1 MRINQPV
8 TNVETQVPDGQFI
21 YSRTDTKGRIEAA
34 NDLFVELSGF
44 SREELVGKPHNLV
57 RHPDMPPAA
66 FADLW
71 KALKAGKPWSG
82 YVKNRRKDGGFYWVH
97 AFASPVRE
105 NGQVVGFES
114 VRRRADPAVVAKVEK
129 AYKCIME
136 GKGKLTVKDGR
147 VVRTGLLGKLFGMT
161 LRARSMLGLG
171 ICVLSMLM
179 LAAIAM
185 DIWQPANTAWSV
197 GAAVV
202 GLITAIWLQFGV
214 VGRACSDLLQLSN
227 AIEQSQHDGDLR
239 RVVYIDRGDEI
250 GKIAFTYNAMMA
262 NLQAILIEVRGAAS
276 EVLNQS
282 DILAGS
288 SRNVAEG
295 ASASSEA
302 AASTAAAVEQ
312 VTVAAN
318 VVAESSGTA
327 AGAAQQTRVESEQ
340 GIAKATQAVDGI
352 TALARTTASTTETIH
367 SLARASS
374 EIGRIAKVIRE
385 IADQTNLLALNATIE
400 AARAGDQGRGFAVV
414 AGEVGKLAE
423 RTAGATAE
431 ISAIISSLHTATLEA
446 VASTDQGNLQAQASV
461 ALMQDTLKVL
471 EEIRASASQSMDLV
485 HDIERSTREQ
495 CSAATAIASNVDEIA
510 QRAQSASVAV
520 TSIASASDALLE
532 VSQRLN
538 KGLARVKV

>member
-318 VVAESSGTA
+318 VVDESSGTA

-400 AARAGDQGRGFAVV
+400 AARAGEQGRGFAVV

>member
-327 AGAAQQTRVESEQ
+327 AGAAQQTRLESEQ

-431 ISAIISSLHTATLEA
+431 ISAIISSLHTATLEV

>member
-400 AARAGDQGRGFAVV
+400 AARAGEQGRGFAVV